1 MTDTICGWNP
11 VQATTDCDWDGN
23 CPVHG
28 DNPTTAAAVEA
39 LGALPMPAG
48 PVPQPAHRWQQLRT
62 DLIHTISPYMPVT
75 AAAKATDAVDE
86 LIRELGAPGLTPR
99 DGAEAGR

>member
-1 MTDTICGWNP
+1 MTAINP
-11 VQATTDCDWDGN
+11 SL
-23 CPVHG
+23 
-28 DNPTTAAAVEA
+28 AARIAAMGVPLSA
-39 LGALPMPAG
+39 DYA
-48 PVPQPAHRWQQLRT
+48 PQPATPRWHQLRT